1 MFGQLLIKPNES
13 IPYLGLLLAK
23 SKRFASINITDSMK
37 KYKPNRRLI
46 LLPVAIVWSAVVLLL
61 AVAPGAASA
70 AGGNGLRVSP
80 VRSDI
85 TVNPGQTKV
94 VTIIVTNITSTPA
107 SLQAVIND
115 FSASSDESGQPAI
128 ILNNNQFAKSH
139 SLKRFAKPV
148 PNFTLQPGEQKN
160 ISVTISVPADAAGGG
175 YYGAVRFAPASP
187 GGANQTVSLAGS
199 VGSLIIAT
207 VPGDIKDQLS
217 ISSFDVR
224 SGVHPRSLFTSNK
237 GITSV
242 VRFQNSGNVQEQPF
256 GKILLK
262 DRSGKILG
270 QYEINNSDVR
280 SNVLPDSI
288 RKFTVPLDK
297 VGSWGV
303 FKLEGNFGYGSNGQ
317 LLAASTTFYVIPL
330 IAIVL
335 FIGAVIVLAFLI
347 FGLPRLVR
355 AYNRRIIQKSNRR

>member
-1 MFGQLLIKPNES
+1 M
-13 IPYLGLLLAK
+13 AK
-23 SKRFASINITDSMK
+23 SKRFASMNITYSMK
-37 KYKPNRRLI
+37 KYKVNRRLI
-46 LLPVAIVWSAVVLLL
+46 LLPVAIAWSAVFLLL
-61 AVAPGAASA
+61 AVAPGGVSA

-85 TVNPGQTKV
+85 TVNPGQTKI
-94 VTIIVTNITSTPA
+94 VTITVTNITSTPA

-128 ILNNNQFAKSH
+128 ILKSNQFAKSH

-160 ISVTISVPADAAGGG
+160 VSVTISVPADTAGGG
-175 YYGAVRFAPASP
+175 YYGAIRFAPATP
-187 GGANQTVSLAGS
+187 GAPNQTVSLAGS
-199 VGSLIIAT
+199 VGSLVIAT
-207 VPGDIKDQLS
+207 VPGDIKDQLT

-224 SGVHPRSLFTSNK
+224 SGVHPRSLFTNHN
-237 GITSV
+237 GITGV

-270 QYEINNSDVR
+270 QYEINNNDVR

-288 RKFTVPLDK
+288 RKFSVPLDK
-297 VGSWGV
+297 VGTWGV

-330 IAIVL
+330 IAILL
-335 FIGAVIVLAFLI
+335 FIGVVIVLAFLI

-355 AYNRRIIQKSNRR
+355 AYNKRIIQKSSRR